1 MGKIHKLPAEIVN
14 QIAAGEVV
22 ERPVSVVKE
31 LVDNAL
37 DSGATEIIVEI
48 INGGEQLIKIIDNG
62 SGILAEDLALTVQ
75 PHATSK
81 LKNLDDLLNI
91 QTMGFRGE
99 ALASIASVSRFKLS
113 SRHEDEELGLQI
125 FFNNENKLEEKKI
138 VINHGTTVEIADL
151 FYNVPAR
158 KKFLKKATTEF
169 NHIMT
174 MMLRFALIYPKISWK
189 LINNEKES
197 FYYPAVDSWQERVSQ
212 VLGTDVKED
221 FLSLNL
227 DSEKVK
233 VSGFVSAPNKW
244 QTNRK
249 HQYIFVNKRPIS
261 SALIN
266 RALLDGIGHLLPP
279 RFYPYYILHLEV
291 PGDLVD
297 VNVHPRKSEVKFADE
312 HAIFSAVRHAVN
324 TVMNQSKLIQESQN
338 KNLNFNIPQ
347 KVVSSS
353 FSFSTGKS
361 SSGGKGLSHPQSG
374 LGLKFNAAKSQNL
387 YQPLNIQENN
397 LAVEDSGNQEMRK
410 INLDNE
416 TEWTVIGQIDKRF
429 IVLEMKNG
437 ILLFDQHALA
447 EGILYKKLKRTFE
460 ENKSLTKQSLLI
472 PANLEFTAWQIALLE
487 EFSEVLIELGFEIEA
502 FGGNTYVVQAV
513 PADVSGVDPQEL
525 VNGLLNDLAMEDKG
539 INLEAKRDRVIK
551 YTACRSAIKFGDE
564 LSFLEMENLMKD
576 FFDLGVHTCAH
587 GRPVYWEIPYGE
599 LLKKFQR

>member
-31 LVDNAL
+31 LVDNSL
-37 DSGATEIIVEI
+37 DSGTTEIIVEI

-62 SGILAEDLALTVQ
+62 SGILAEDLPLTVQ

-81 LKNLDDLLNI
+81 LKILDDLLSI

-99 ALASIASVSRFKLS
+99 ALSSIASVSRFKLS
-113 SRHEDEELGLQI
+113 SRHKDEEVGLEI

-138 VINHGTTVEIADL
+138 VMNHGTTVEIADL

-169 NHIMT
+169 NHVMT

-189 LINNEKES
+189 LINNEKEN
-197 FYYPAVDSWQERVSQ
+197 FYYPAVENWQERVSQ
-212 VLGTDVKED
+212 VLGTDIKDD
-221 FLSLNL
+221 FLSLDL

-244 QTNRK
+244 QSNRK
-249 HQYIFVNKRPIS
+249 HQYIYVNNRPINN
-261 SALIN
+261 ALIN

-279 RFYPYYILHLEV
+279 RFYPYYVLHLEI

-312 HAIFSAVRHAVN
+312 RSIFSAVRHAVN
-324 TVMNQSKLIQESQN
+324 TVMNQSNLARESQN
-338 KNLNFNIPQ
+338 QNLNFNIPN
-347 KVVSSS
+347 KVVNSS
-353 FSFSTGKS
+353 FSFSPSSGKS
-361 SSGGKGLSHPQSG
+361 SSAGFSR
-374 LGLKFNAAKSQNL
+374 NSQNL

-397 LAVEDSGNQEMRK
+397 LQVEDSGNQLARK
-410 INLDNE
+410 INLE
-416 TEWTVIGQIDKRF
+416 EEAEWKIIGQIDKRF

-447 EGILYKKLKRTFE
+447 EGILYKKLKKKFE
-460 ENKSLTKQSLLI
+460 ENKSLKKQSLLI
-472 PANLEFTAWQIALLE
+472 PANLEFTAWQIALLD
-487 EFSEVLIELGFEIEA
+487 EFNEVLLELGFEIES

-513 PADVSGVDPQEL
+513 PADVSSSDPQEL

-539 INLEAKRDRVIK
+539 INLDAKRDRVIK
-551 YTACRSAIKFGDE
+551 YTACRSAIKFGDN